1 MLRMQGQTYR
11 DIAAT
16 LGISATCA
24 RRYVDLA
31 GYRERQPAAILGAD
45 GKMRPSRFHKG
56 GRGAISQT
64 DPAYRATPSVLPATW
79 LPGPLPPADQ
89 GNQGLSLSSTRLAGS
104 HPPGPSKET
113 GSSTRCRFPSGPP

>member
-24 RRYVDLA
+24 
-31 GYRERQPAAILGAD
+31 ILGAD

-56 GRGAISQT
+56 R
-64 DPAYRATPSVLPATW
+64 
-79 LPGPLPPADQ
+79 
-89 GNQGLSLSSTRLAGS
+89 
-104 HPPGPSKET
+104 
-113 GSSTRCRFPSGPP
+113 